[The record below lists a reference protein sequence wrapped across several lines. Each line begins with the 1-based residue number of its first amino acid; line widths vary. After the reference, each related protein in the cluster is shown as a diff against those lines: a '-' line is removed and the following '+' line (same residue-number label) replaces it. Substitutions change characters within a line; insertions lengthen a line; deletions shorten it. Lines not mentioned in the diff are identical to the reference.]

1 MTKKE
6 IAAVLVEKELVATK
20 VAAEAIVSEVFTTIV
35 NEVAKGEK
43 VAISGFG
50 SFERGERAARE
61 GHNPQPVKKFTL
73 QQLKHL
79 NLKHLKLLKTQLM
92 RN

>member
-1 MTKKE
+1 MYIKCILFLFLMEEIHMTKKE

-43 VAISGFG
+43 
-50 SFERGERAARE
+50 
-61 GHNPQPVKKFTL
+61 
-73 QQLKHL
+73 
-79 NLKHLKLLKTQLM
+79 
-92 RN
+92 